1 MNANGFAGASQEQ
14 SLAASVEPLSTRRL
28 KGSHGPIHDPAKTAF
43 GCTRMELIVLKP
55 TDMAHP
61 KPVQFDGPLSE
72 LLALMLEGPAEEVP
86 GFNTMSERGAVWPCR
101 AFSHADAKQNGL
113 PVNSTATGLW
123 HIALKRQGL
132 ERGLRRADGS
142 LADWLAGNVVVV
154 FDEPEA
160 RSN

>member
-1 MNANGFAGASQEQ
+1 
-14 SLAASVEPLSTRRL
+14 
-28 KGSHGPIHDPAKTAF
+28 
-43 GCTRMELIVLKP
+43 MELIVIKP
-55 TDMAHP
+55 TDMA
-61 KPVQFDGPLSE
+61 KPEPRQFDGPLPE
-72 LLALMLEGPAEEVP
+72 LLASIIEGPAEEVP
-86 GFNTMSERGAVWPCR
+86 GFNTISERGAIRRCR
-101 AFSHADAKQNGL
+101 AFCNMNAKEQRR

-154 FDEPEA
+154 FVEREH